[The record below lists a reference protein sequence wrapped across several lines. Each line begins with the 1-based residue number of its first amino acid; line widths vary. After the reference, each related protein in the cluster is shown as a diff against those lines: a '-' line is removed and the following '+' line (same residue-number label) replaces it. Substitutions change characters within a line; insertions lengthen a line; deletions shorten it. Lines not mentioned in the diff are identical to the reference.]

1 MNQKVFRKETIVLF
15 DGAVSYGLDIPK
27 SGDSRL
33 EKIVEKDGICKKQL
47 LWIAV
52 YRCISRKTEVK
63 MLSLGPLFIQM

>member
-33 EKIVEKDGICKKQL
+33 EKIVEKM
-47 LWIAV
+47 
-52 YRCISRKTEVK
+52 EFVK
-63 MLSLGPLFIQM
+63 SSCCG

>member
-33 EKIVEKDGICKKQL
+33 EKIVEKDGICKK
-47 LWIAV
+47 
-52 YRCISRKTEVK
+52 
-63 MLSLGPLFIQM
+63 